1 MAQIDA
7 FFKMLKE
14 TGASDLHL
22 SSGSQPLLR
31 LHGRLERIKYKILD
45 QDELNA
51 LLQEI
56 TPQRLLAAFEAA
68 GDLDFA
74 YAAPGIGRF
83 RANYF
88 RQERGVA
95 AAFRAIPEIVPT
107 LAELGLPES
116 LAELAMRPKGLILVT
131 GPTGSGKSTTLAAML
146 RHANENRREHIITIE
161 DPIEYVHAPASCLVN
176 QREVGRDTRSFAA
189 ALRGA
194 LREDP
199 DIILVGEMRDLETIE
214 LALEAAE
221 TGHLVLSTLHT
232 SSAAKTI
239 DRVIDVFPGDRQA
252 QIRSALS
259 ESLSAVLSQTLL
271 RRIDAPG
278 RVVALEILM
287 ATTAVRNLIRENKT
301 FQIPSMMET
310 GRIHGMRT
318 QDEALIEL
326 VSAGRIAP
334 VDAWRHATNKARF
347 ADYAPADTPTGKDE
361 PKKENGGGCEEE
373 EE

>member
-7 FFKMLKE
+7 FFKMLKG

-31 LHGRLERIKYKILD
+31 LNGRLERIKYKVLGEED
-45 QDELNA
+45 VKA
-51 LLQEI
+51 LLYEI
-56 TPQRLLAAFEAA
+56 APERLIKVFEET

-74 YAAPGIGRF
+74 YAAPGIGRL

-95 AAFRAIPEIVPT
+95 AAFRAIPEEVPT
-107 LAELGLPES
+107 IAELGLPGI
-116 LAELAMRPKGLILVT
+116 LAELAMRPKGLVLVT
-131 GPTGSGKSTTLAAML
+131 GPTGSGKSTTLAAMV
-146 RHANENRREHIITIE
+146 RHAAEHRRDHIITVE
-161 DPIEYVHAPASCLVN
+161 DPIEFVHAPASCLIN
-176 QREVGRDTRSFAA
+176 QREIGRDTRSFAT

-232 SSAAKTI
+232 VSAAKTI
-239 DRVIDVFPGDRQA
+239 DRIIDVFPGDRQA

-271 RRIDAPG
+271 KRIDTAG
-278 RVVALEILM
+278 RVLAQEILL

-301 FQIPSMMET
+301 FQIPSVMET
-310 GRIHGMRT
+310 GKAHGMRT
-318 QDEALIEL
+318 LDDALL
-326 VSAGRIAP
+326 DLLAAGRIDP
-334 VDAWRHATNKARF
+334 TDAWRNAFNKSRFTAATP
-347 ADYAPADTPTGKDE
+347 PATHEASESPESDG
-361 PKKENGGGCEEE
+361 EE
-373 EE
+373 

>member
-22 SSGSQPLLR
+22 ASGSQPMLR
-31 LHGRLERIKYKILD
+31 LNGRLERIKYTVLEEEDVKKLVY
-45 QDELNA
+45 
-51 LLQEI
+51 EI
-56 TPQRLLAAFEAA
+56 APERLIKVFEET

-74 YAAPGIGRF
+74 YAAPGIGRL

-88 RQERGVA
+88 RQEHGIS
-95 AAFRAIPEIVPT
+95 AAFRAIPEVVPT
-107 LAELGLPES
+107 IAELGLPVS
-116 LAELAMRPKGLILVT
+116 LGELALRPKGLVLVT
-131 GPTGSGKSTTLAAML
+131 GPTGSGKSTTLAAMI
-146 RHANENRREHIITIE
+146 RHANDNRRDHIITIE
-161 DPIEYVHAPASCLVN
+161 DPIEFLHTPTACLIN
-176 QREVGRDTRSFAA
+176 QREVGRDTRSFAT

-221 TGHLVLSTLHT
+221 TGHLVFSTLHT
-232 SSAAKTI
+232 VSAAKTI

-259 ESLSAVLSQTLL
+259 ESLSAVISQTLL
-271 RRIDAPG
+271 RRVDTPG
-278 RVVALEILM
+278 RVLAMELLL
-287 ATTAVRNLIRENKT
+287 ATTAVRNLIRENKI

-310 GRIHGMRT
+310 GKAHGMRT
-318 QDEALIEL
+318 LDDALLELLERGAIEP
-326 VSAGRIAP
+326 I
-334 VDAWRHATNKARF
+334 DAWRNAFNKTRF
-347 ADYAPADTPTGKDE
+347 ASFAPTATAE
-361 PKKENGGGCEEE
+361 KEA
-373 EE
+373 